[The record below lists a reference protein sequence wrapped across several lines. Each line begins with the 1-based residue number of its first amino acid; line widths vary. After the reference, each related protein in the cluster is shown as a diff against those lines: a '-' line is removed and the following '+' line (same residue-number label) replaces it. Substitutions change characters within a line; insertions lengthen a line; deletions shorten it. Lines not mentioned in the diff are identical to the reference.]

1 MARGPRT
8 DKVLGQRI
16 TDPNTLVHRRLY
28 KVRTSSFNQVNLIP
42 VQAAAFTSGPPVTRN
57 MYFLNVKTMAGYPNI
72 YRFLDVGTNQ
82 IYQVFYRWPRQLLR
96 HLAMMVTAQLFPP
109 GTFNHGIN
117 VWLNVR
123 GYFDVTHRLY
133 DMGRAL

>member
-8 DKVLGQRI
+8 YKVLGQRI
-16 TDPNTLVHRRLY
+16 TDPNTLVPKRLY
-28 KVRTSSFNQVNLIP
+28 KVRTSSFTQSQLIP
-42 VQAAAFTSGPPVTRN
+42 IAYASGPPVSRN

-72 YRFLDVGTNQ
+72 YRFMEAGTNQ

-96 HLAMMVTAQLFPP
+96 HLATMVAAQLFPP
-109 GTFNHGIN
+109 NTFNHGIN

-123 GYFDVTHRLY
+123 GYFDVTHRLN